1 MTGIS
6 ATGSNGRGTEAGF
19 TLIEML
25 VALTIV
31 SVLVASISFFITE
44 RRPTL
49 KGSSVKIAQQLRLAQ
64 QRAMRNQRPFRVEVN
79 LAENSFQL
87 VDETL
92 MLPEDV
98 AVTVRTAED
107 ELIDRETVG
116 MTFFPDASS
125 SGGTIL
131 LESERES
138 FEISIFWI
146 TGKISIRQ
154 LSSDG

>member
-1 MTGIS
+1 
-6 ATGSNGRGTEAGF
+6 
-19 TLIEML
+19 ML